1 MTAKEL
7 KAILADCPDE
17 TVITI
22 VNYRGWLSRGLTL
35 MEDPLRM
42 VNDNGRSAWHLF
54 IYEDN
59 RMEMAHGI
67 TPEKDIEDEM
77 RYQAEK
83 ERRQQREVKRK
94 EKKQRFINL
103 FKKIWERQ

>member
-42 VNDNGRSAWHLF
+42 VNDHEKRVWHLF

-59 RMEMAHGI
+59 RMEMAYGI
-67 TPEKDIEDEM
+67 TPEKDIEDEV

-83 ERRQQREVKRK
+83 ERRQQRKAKRK
-94 EKKQRFINL
+94 AKKQRFINL
-103 FKKIWERQ
+103 FKKIFRP